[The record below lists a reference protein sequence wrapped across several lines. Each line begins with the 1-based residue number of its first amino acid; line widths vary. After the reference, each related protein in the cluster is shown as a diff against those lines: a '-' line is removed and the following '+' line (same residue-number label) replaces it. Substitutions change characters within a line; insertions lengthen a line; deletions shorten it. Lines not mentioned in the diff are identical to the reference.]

1 MKDIEIKISKETRQV
16 ELSKYVIG
24 NDAEN
29 LQGNLVFTFTDEF
42 VKGQARLEYR
52 TNEKEAF
59 LPLIQEEESYI
70 MPIKSVITKQGQ
82 IFMQLVITEGIE
94 EEEIPIFKS
103 NVFYVVVNESI
114 NAYIEETDEY
124 QTWIEIA
131 NIKLNQ
137 VDNLDISATKI
148 DGIATITI
156 TKKDGTQ
163 EVVKIF
169 DGDAGTGAGTTNYQE
184 LENKPKINDI
194 ELDGNKSL
202 EELGIQPKGDY
213 LEEEEDPTVPEFI
226 KNITEDDIVSW
237 NNKSNFSGNYED
249 LNNLPIIPDKT
260 SQLNNDSGFVEEE
273 YVKTKIENNTIDK
286 QGVLIIDL
294 SDTNFING
302 GSLAKETEQYQK
314 IIDFTFNN
322 QSGVKMILARISEF
336 TIDVLFTYDARNLTY
351 KGYYEKGSI
360 YEVSMRVN
368 QNDLPIYYYSKA
380 LTFLKSD
387 NTTSYSVSQ
396 DYNPAPKKYVDDSIN
411 EKIGEIN
418 TILATLTEVE

>member
-1 MKDIEIKISKETRQV
+1 MKDIEIKISRETRQV

-59 LPLIQEEESYI
+59 LPLIQDEESYI

-163 EVVKIF
+163 EVVEIL
-169 DGDAGTGAGTTNYQE
+169 DGDVGTNAGTTNYQE

-226 KNITEDDIVSW
+226 KNITEDDISSW

-260 SQLNNDSGFVEEE
+260 SQLNNDSGFVDEE

-286 QGVLIIDL
+286 QGILLIDL
-294 SDTNFING
+294 SNTNFSKGHID
-302 GSLAKETEQYQK
+302 KDTEEYNR
-314 IIDFTFNN
+314 IVDFTFNN
-322 QSGVKMILARISEF
+322 ESETKMILARLNQNI
-336 TIDVLFTYDARNLTY
+336 IDVLFTYDARNLTY
-351 KGYYEKGSI
+351 KGTYDKGTVYEASI
-360 YEVSMRVN
+360 TVN
-368 QNDLPIYYYSKA
+368 SLSNNFNCSTKA
-380 LTFLKSD
+380 LTFLKTD
-387 NTTSYSVSQ
+387 NTTSYSVSK
-396 DYNPAPKKYVDDSIN
+396 DYNPAHKKYVDDSIN